1 MAQQRFIHALRAGLI
16 EEMRHDPT
24 VFVMG
29 EDVQIGVF
37 GVSRGLMAEFGLERV
52 RNTPIAEQ
60 VIVGAALGAAA
71 SGMRPVAD
79 LMMAN
84 FAYLAMEPFANQAA
98 KLHYMTG
105 GQIAMPAV
113 FLAAL
118 GAPGGNAAQ
127 HSDSPYPMFMNLGSG
142 IKVVLPTTP
151 YDAKGLIKSAIRDN
165 NPVVFF
171 FHGALGG
178 TRGEV
183 PDEEYTVPIGVADVK
198 REGSDVTVVAIGW
211 MVKRALE
218 AAERLATEGTS
229 VEVIDPRTLLPL
241 DTATILRSVAKT
253 GRLVV
258 VDEAREICS
267 AASEISA
274 AVAQHGFGSL
284 KAPIIRVTSPNVPI
298 PFSPPLEKAVVPD
311 TQRVVDAVCA
321 SLQYRRA
328 S

>member
-1 MAQQRFIHALRAGLI
+1 MPQKRFIHALREGLA
-16 EEMRHDPT
+16 EEMRRDPT

-29 EDVQIGVF
+29 EDVEIGVF
-37 GVSRGLMAEFGLERV
+37 GVSRGLRDEFGAARV

-71 SGMRPVAD
+71 GGMRPVAD

-84 FAYLAMEPFANQAA
+84 FSYLAMEPFANQAA

-105 GQIAMPAV
+105 GQIRMPAV
-113 FLAAL
+113 FLSAL

-127 HSDSPYPMFMNLGSG
+127 HSDSPYPMFMNLGG
-142 IKVVLPTTP
+142 VKVVLPTTP
-151 YDAKGLIKSAIRDN
+151 YDAKGLIKSAIRDD
-165 NPVVFF
+165 NPVLFF

-178 TRGEV
+178 SRGEV
-183 PDEEYTVPIGVADVK
+183 PDGEYTVPLGQADVK

-218 AAERLATEGTS
+218 AAEQLAGERVS
-229 VEVIDPRTLLPL
+229 VEVIDPRTLVPL

-258 VDEAREICS
+258 VDEARELCS

-274 AVAQHGFGSL
+274 VVAQHGFGAL
-284 KAPIIRVTSPNVPI
+284 RAPIVRVASPNVPI

-311 TQRVVDAVCA
+311 TRRIVDAICA
-321 SLQYRRA
+321 AVQYRRG
-328 S
+328 

>member
-1 MAQQRFIHALRAGLI
+1 MAQKRFIHALREGLI
-16 EEMRHDPT
+16 EEMRRDER
-24 VFVMG
+24 VFMMG
-29 EDVQIGVF
+29 EDVEIGVF
-37 GVSRGLMAEFGLERV
+37 GVSRGLKAEFGASRV

-71 SGMRPVAD
+71 GGMRPVAD

-105 GQIAMPAV
+105 GQITMPAV

-127 HSDSPYPMFMNLGSG
+127 HSDSPYPMFMNLGG

-171 FHGALGG
+171 FHGALAG

-198 REGSDVTVVAIGW
+198 RQGSDVTVVAIGW
-211 MVKRALE
+211 MVKHAMDVAAQLE
-218 AAERLATEGTS
+218 KEGIS
-229 VEVIDPRTLLPL
+229 VEVIDPRSLVPL
-241 DTATILRSVAKT
+241 DIDTILTSVQKT

-258 VDEAREICS
+258 VDEARELCS

-274 AVAQHGFGSL
+274 SVAERGFAML
-284 KAPIIRVTSPNVPI
+284 KAPIARVTAPNVPI
-298 PFSPPLEKAVVPD
+298 PFSPPMERAVVPNVA
-311 TQRVVDAVCA
+311 RIVEAVCRTA
-321 SLQYRRA
+321 KYGQ
-328 S
+328 